1 MPDRRPYVERER
13 AYVRQHLPALDYR
26 EPAIQEICM
35 YTLTPDNEPFLD
47 RFSAGIVVGCGFS
60 GSGFKHSPAT
70 GHMLAS
76 LALAEE
82 STLPEGYQLNKYAL
96 GRLPAPRHR
105 R

>member
-1 MPDRRPYVERER
+1 VR

-76 LALAEE
+76 LALEEE